1 MWRICGQIEEK
12 TKLAAWLAFERM
24 RKKLWLPDGV
34 EAIDATE
41 LSLLFPRNKTQ
52 AFQSMVKNAD
62 DSGWILP
69 YQFESSSALRSHT
82 HRHTVAMQQ
91 YSREDTVD
99 PYCADGYN
107 KATVHHDRRGMA
119 LHGNLHDNDLLGDC
133 PHLLS
138 RRVRQ
143 LPALLVPPRD
153 PTQYAC
159 REYYGDTPYA
169 LQEVSEA
176 AIITAEKVTELLQS

>member
-69 YQFESSSALRSHT
+69 YQF
-82 HRHTVAMQQ
+82 
-91 YSREDTVD
+91 
-99 PYCADGYN
+99 
-107 KATVHHDRRGMA
+107 
-119 LHGNLHDNDLLGDC
+119 
-133 PHLLS
+133 
-138 RRVRQ
+138 
-143 LPALLVPPRD
+143 
-153 PTQYAC
+153 
-159 REYYGDTPYA
+159 
-169 LQEVSEA
+169 
-176 AIITAEKVTELLQS
+176 